1 MPAGLSW
8 LVSATRH
15 VACASPSASP
25 LPPRAVCLLLRACAR
40 FEYRPSPAVMRRL
53 LAHAEARLPY
63 YRPAELCALLAAL
76 AALKFRPAG
85 RITQRLLQKARGKL
99 AVLKVRNHTFRP

>member
-1 MPAGLSW
+1 
-8 LVSATRH
+8 
-15 VACASPSASP
+15 
-25 LPPRAVCLLLRACAR
+25 
-40 FEYRPSPAVMRRL
+40 MRRL

-63 YRPAELCALLAAL
+63 YRPAELCALLATL

-99 AVLKVRNHTFRP
+99 AALRVRNTPPLDLHALDMFNVL